1 MRGLNKRF
9 LKWSHL
15 TVSALIATTIVLPA
29 MADDDY
35 FDNARVISATP
46 QTERVNMPRQDCSTE
61 YVRESYGGNYGYQE
75 DRSPAGAIIGGIAGG
90 LLGGTVGRG
99 SGRVAAAAVGAGVGA
114 VVGDR
119 MSNNNQGYGSRTMDR
134 PVQRCVSVDNWQTV
148 NRGYLVQYRY
158 NGRNYTTVSDAPPGD
173 TIRVRVM
180 VATDNGQAPAAYS
193 APAGYYDAPPPLVS
207 PIIYGEGRRYDG
219 YRGRRHDRDY
229 W

>member
-1 MRGLNKRF
+1 MRSPNKRF
-9 LKWSHL
+9 FKWSHL
-15 TVSALIATTIVLPA
+15 TVSALIATSIALPA

-35 FDNARVISATP
+35 YDNARVISVTP
-46 QTERVNMPRQDCSTE
+46 QTERVNMPRQDCRTD
-61 YVRESYGGNYGYQE
+61 YVRENYGYQE

-119 MSNNNQGYGSRTMDR
+119 MGNNNNAYGSRTVDR

-158 NGRNYTTVSDAPPGD
+158 NGRNYSTVSDVDPGD
-173 TIRVRVM
+173 SIRVRVL
-180 VATDNGQAPAAYS
+180 VTTENGSPANYGATG
-193 APAGYYDAPPPLVS
+193 GYYNAPPAVS
-207 PIIYGEGRRYDG
+207 PIVYGEGHY
-219 YRGRRHDRDY
+219 GRRHDRDY